1 MAMFEQLLK
10 REEQAVFAL
19 RSLYTR
25 YGYRPFKMS
34 KFEEYDFYAR
44 NKEFLVSDR
53 IIAFTDTDGRLLA
66 LKPDVTLSIAR
77 NLRDEETVDCGCKQ
91 KVYYNENVYRVSG
104 GTRQYKEILQTGLE
118 CMGALDAYDLFEVVS
133 LAAQSLAA
141 ISEGFLLEVSH
152 LGVLTALLE
161 ECGRGNA
168 SRQEAAFRQEATR
181 CVAGKNAHDL
191 RSVCGQY
198 GISSKQ
204 TEKLCAFVGI
214 GGERS
219 RVLAELEALCGGSAK
234 EALSELRAL
243 SALLDS
249 SPYGERILFDFSVVN
264 DMNYYNGIV
273 FKGFLDGICE
283 GVLSGGQYDKLMR
296 RLGKRSGAAGFALY
310 LDLLEDLHPQSREY
324 DVDVLLLYS
333 EKTDPQA
340 LARTV
345 AELTAQGKSVSAQK
359 SVPPKLRFRE
369 VVHLEV
375 PS

>member
-1 MAMFEQLLK
+1 MIEQLLK

-118 CMGALDAYDLFEVVS
+118 CMGALDPYDLFEVVS

-141 ISEGFLLEVSH
+141 ISEEFLLEVSH

-161 ECGRGNA
+161 ECGR
-168 SRQEAAFRQEATR
+168 EEAFRQEATR

-198 GISSKQ
+198 GIPAEQ

-214 GGERS
+214 SGERS
-219 RVLAELEALCGGSAK
+219 RVLAELEALCGGTAG
-234 EALSELRAL
+234 EALAELRAL
-243 SALLDS
+243 SALLDT
-249 SPYGERILFDFSVVN
+249 SPYGGRILFDFSVVN

-310 LDLLEDLHPQSREY
+310 LDLLEDLQPQSREY
-324 DVDVLLLYS
+324 DVDVLLLYD
-333 EKTDPQA
+333 EKTDPQTLVNA
-340 LARTV
+340 V
-345 AELTAQGKSVSAQK
+345 EELTAQGRSVNAQR
-359 SVPPKLRFRE
+359 SVPPKLKCRE
-369 VVHLEV
+369 VVRLEV

>member
-1 MAMFEQLLK
+1 MIEQLLK

-19 RSLYTR
+19 RALYTR

-118 CMGALDAYDLFEVVS
+118 CMGALDIYDLFEVVS
-133 LAAQSLAA
+133 LAAGSLAA
-141 ISEGFLLEVSH
+141 ISEAFVLEVSH

-161 ECGRGNA
+161 ESGG
-168 SRQEAAFRQEATR
+168 EEAFRLEATR
-181 CVAGKNAHDL
+181 CIAEKNAHDL
-191 RSVCGQY
+191 RNVCGQY
-198 GISSKQ
+198 NVPPEQ
-204 TEKLCAFVGI
+204 TEKLCAFVGVH
-214 GGERS
+214 GERK
-219 RVLAELEALCGGSAK
+219 RVLAELEALCGDSAK
-234 EALSELRAL
+234 EALAELRAL
-243 SALLDS
+243 SALLDT
-249 SPYGERILFDFSVVN
+249 SPYGERVLFDFSVVN

-283 GVLSGGQYDKLMR
+283 GVLSGGQYNKLMR
-296 RLGKRSGAAGFALY
+296 RLGKRSDAIGFALY
-310 LDLLEDLHPQSREY
+310 LDLLEDLRPQGEEY

-333 EKTDPQA
+333 ENTDPGA
-340 LARTV
+340 LANAV
-345 AELTAQGKSVSAQK
+345 QELTARGKRVSAQK
-359 SVPPKLRFRE
+359 SLPPKLRYRE

>member
-1 MAMFEQLLK
+1 MIEQLLK
-10 REEQAVFAL
+10 REEQALFAL

-77 NLRDEETVDCGCKQ
+77 NLRDEETVDRGCKQ

-118 CMGALDAYDLFEVVS
+118 CMGDLDAYDLFEVVS

-141 ISEGFLLEVSH
+141 ISEAFLLEVSH

-161 ECGRGNA
+161 ESGG
-168 SRQEAAFRQEATR
+168 EEAFRQEATR

-191 RSVCGQY
+191 RNVCGQY
-198 GISSKQ
+198 GIPPEQ
-204 TEKLCAFVGI
+204 TERLCAFVGI
-214 GGERS
+214 GGERN
-219 RVLAELEALCGGSAK
+219 RVLAELESLCGDSAK
-234 EALSELRAL
+234 EALAELRGL

-249 SPYGERILFDFSVVN
+249 FPYGERILFDFSVVN

-283 GVLSGGQYDKLMR
+283 GVLSGGQYDKLMH

-310 LDLLEDLHPQSREY
+310 LDLLEDLQPQSREY

-333 EKTDPQA
+333 EKTDPRA
-340 LARTV
+340 LAKAV
-345 AELTAQGKSVSAQK
+345 AELTAQGKSVSAQR
-359 SVPPKLRFRE
+359 SVPPKLRSRE
-369 VVHLEV
+369 VVRLEV

>member
-1 MAMFEQLLK
+1 MIEQLLK

-66 LKPDVTLSIAR
+66 LKPDVTLSIVR

-104 GTRQYKEILQTGLE
+104 STRQYKEILQTGLE

-141 ISEGFLLEVSH
+141 ISGTFVLEVSH
-152 LGVLTALLE
+152 LGILTALLE
-161 ECGRGNA
+161 DSSGEE
-168 SRQEAAFRQEATR
+168 SFRLEATR
-181 CVAGKNAHDL
+181 CVAAKNAHDL
-191 RSVCGQY
+191 RSVCEQY
-198 GISSKQ
+198 GIPAHQ
-204 TEKLCAFVGI
+204 TEKFCAFVGI

-219 RVLAELEALCGGSAK
+219 RVLEQLEALCGDSAK
-234 EALSELRAL
+234 EALAELRGL
-243 SALLDS
+243 SALLDA
-249 SPYGERILFDFSVVN
+249 SPYGDRILFDFSVVN

-296 RLGKRSGAAGFALY
+296 RLGKRSDAAGFALY
-310 LDLLEDLHPQSREY
+310 LDLLEDLQLQSREY
-324 DVDVLLLYS
+324 DADVLLLYS

-340 LARTV
+340 LAGAVR
-345 AELTAQGKSVSAQK
+345 ELIAQGKSVSAQK

-369 VVHLEV
+369 VLHSEV

>member
-1 MAMFEQLLK
+1 MNEQLLK

-19 RSLYTR
+19 RALYAR

-53 IIAFTDTDGRLLA
+53 IITFTDTDGRLLA

-118 CMGALDAYDLFEVVS
+118 CMGALDIYDLFEVVS

-141 ISEGFLLEVSH
+141 ISGSFLLEVSH
-152 LGVLTALLE
+152 LGILTALLE
-161 ECGRGNA
+161 ESDGG
-168 SRQEAAFRQEATR
+168 EAFCREATR

-198 GISSKQ
+198 GIPAQQ
-204 TEKLCAFVGI
+204 TDKLCAFVGI
-214 GGERS
+214 NGERK
-219 RVLAELEALCGGSAK
+219 RVLAQLESLCGDGEGGARD
-234 EALSELRAL
+234 AMSELRAL
-243 SALLDS
+243 SELLDG

-283 GVLSGGQYDKLMR
+283 GVLSGGQYDKLMH

-310 LDLLEDLHPQSREY
+310 LDLLEDLQPQSREY
-324 DVDVLLLYS
+324 DVDVLLLYN
-333 EKTDPQA
+333 EKTSPQT
-340 LARTV
+340 LANAV
-345 AELTAQGKSVSAQK
+345 QELTAAGKSVSAQK
-359 SVPPKLRFRE
+359 STPPKLRSRE

-375 PS
+375 LS